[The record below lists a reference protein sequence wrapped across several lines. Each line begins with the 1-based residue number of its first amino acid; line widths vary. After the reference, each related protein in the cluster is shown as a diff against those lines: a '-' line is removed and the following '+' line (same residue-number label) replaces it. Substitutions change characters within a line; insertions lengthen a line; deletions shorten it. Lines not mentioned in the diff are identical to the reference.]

1 MDACEVG
8 RVLLHL
14 GDCLFTS
21 HRTGGRDDLPGWHA
35 SYPSAQ
41 SPEGVQLCAGIIV
54 AEISRIISPD
64 SGDFI
69 HEIDSKNKEQIQQSR
84 KIAL

>member
-1 MDACEVG
+1 M
-8 RVLLHL
+8 HP

-21 HRTGGRDDLPGWHA
+21 HRTGGRDDLLGRHA
-35 SYPSAQ
+35 SCPSAQ

-54 AEISRIISPD
+54 AEFSRNISPD

-69 HEIDSKNKEQIQQSR
+69 HGIDSKNKEQILGASR
-84 KIAL
+84 EARKHSRMIAL